1 MKLFPVVLK
10 KKIRLSLSLL
20 LLPFCLSAQVPIRPD
35 SAIRNARFIE
45 DDQVVVM
52 LDSLANLKIFED
64 TRFPNANQ
72 YQNWSTYSETD
83 IPTFPDS
90 VYLERIALMNDQ
102 SPFEFVYNTEVKTFI
117 ELYGVRKRKLTAR
130 ILGLAQIYFP
140 LFEEQLDKFN
150 MPLELKYLAVI
161 ESALNPIANSPAG
174 AKGLWQ
180 FMYGT
185 GKVYGLKV
193 STYVD
198 DRFDPYKSTIAACEH
213 LTDLY
218 DIYGSWS
225 LALAAYNSG
234 AGNVNKAIRR
244 SGGIKNFWAIKKYLP
259 KETAS
264 YVPAFIAA
272 SYVITYANE
281 HKIHPV
287 DPGILYYEVDTVTVR
302 NPLSFDQ
309 ISEMLNIP
317 MDEIMF
323 LNPSYKRKI
332 IPATAENP
340 YKLRLR
346 KKYIG
351 NFINNESALYA
362 YRTKEGLASDAM
374 TQMVYSTY
382 RESELY
388 TVKSGETVTSVAK
401 KFHMTPAELKSLN
414 GLKKNSIK
422 PNKKILVY
430 TNSGKGKPQET
441 GVTSTYIPQEV
452 PKDTAA
458 KGTATN
464 PGSEPGTPKSTASSN
479 QSDDTP
485 KTIHIVKSGENLGTI
500 AKKYHCTT
508 AELMKWNNL
517 TSQTILVGQKIKVV
531 SNGTTS
537 ATTAKTEPNSKS
549 KTTSSGSKFTYYTIQ
564 SGDNLW
570 DIANKFDV
578 TVAQLKAINNFK
590 NNSRLSPG
598 QKIKI
603 PK

>member
-1 MKLFPVVLK
+1 MVLK
-10 KKIRLSLSLL
+10 KIQVALLLFL
-20 LLPFCLSAQVPIRPD
+20 LLPFCLTAQEPFRPD
-35 SAIRNARFIE
+35 STLRNRHFIE

-72 YQNWSTYSETD
+72 YQNWSTYSDND
-83 IPTFPDS
+83 IPVFSDS
-90 VYLERIALMNDQ
+90 VYRERIALMNDQ
-102 SPFEFVYNTEVKTFI
+102 SPFEFVYNTEVKNFI
-117 ELYGVRKRKLTAR
+117 DLYGVRKRKLTAR

-140 LFEEQLDKFN
+140 LFEEQLDKYN

-161 ESALNPIANSPAG
+161 ESALNPVANSPAG

-281 HKIHPV
+281 HKINPV

-309 ISEMLNIP
+309 ISEMLTIP
-317 MDEIMF
+317 MEEIMF
-323 LNPSYKRKI
+323 LNPSYKRKV
-332 IPATAENP
+332 IPATPENP

-351 NFINNESALYA
+351 NFINNEAALYK

-374 TQMVYSTY
+374 MQMVYNTY

-388 TVKSGETVTSVAK
+388 TVKSGETVASISK

-414 GLKKNSIK
+414 GLKKNSVK

-430 TNSGKGKPQET
+430 TNTTRGKNPDS
-441 GVTSTYIPQEV
+441 GVTSTYIPQAV
-452 PKDTAA
+452 PKDTSM
-458 KGTATN
+458 KPATVN
-464 PGSEPGTPKSTASSN
+464 PGSEPVVPKST
-479 QSDDTP
+479 TP
-485 KTIHIVKSGENLGTI
+485 PAQPAETPVTVHVVKSGENLGII
-500 AKKYHCTT
+500 AAKYHCTS
-508 AELMKWNNL
+508 ADLMKWNNL
-517 TSQTILVGQKIKVV
+517 NDQKILVGQKISVV
-531 SNGTTS
+531 SAGKAS
-537 ATTAKTEPNSKS
+537 ATTGKPEATS
-549 KTTSSGSKFTYYTIQ
+549 KTKTPATGSQRVTTYTIQ
-564 SGDNLW
+564 QGDNLW
-570 DIANKFDV
+570 GIAGKFDV
-578 TVAQLKAINNFK
+578 TVSQLKTLNKLK
-590 NNSRLSPG
+590 NNSRLTPG

>member
-1 MKLFPVVLK
+1 MVLK
-10 KKIRLSLSLL
+10 KIQATLLTLL
-20 LLPFCLSAQVPIRPD
+20 LLPLSLLAQEPIRPD
-35 SAIRNARFIE
+35 STLRNKHFIE

-64 TRFPNANQ
+64 TQFPNANQ
-72 YQNWSTYSETD
+72 YQNWNNYSDID

-90 VYLERIALMNDQ
+90 VYSERIALMNDQ
-102 SPFEFVYNTEVKTFI
+102 SPFEYVYNGEVKKFI

-130 ILGLAQIYFP
+130 ILGLTQIYFP
-140 LFEEQLDKFN
+140 LFEEQLDRFN

-161 ESALNPIANSPAG
+161 ESALNPVANSPAG

-259 KETAS
+259 KETGS

-272 SYVITYANE
+272 SYVLTYAKE
-281 HKIHPV
+281 HKIFPV
-287 DPGILYYEVDTVTVR
+287 DPGILYYEVDTVTVH

-309 ISEMLNIP
+309 ISEMLNVP
-317 MDEIMF
+317 MDEIVF
-323 LNPSYKRKI
+323 LNPSFKHRV
-332 IPATAENP
+332 IPATYETT

-346 KKYIG
+346 KKYVG

-362 YRTKEGLASDAM
+362 YKTKEGMASDAM
-374 TQMVYSTY
+374 AQLVYSTY

-388 TVKSGETVTSVAK
+388 TVKSGETVTSIAK
-401 KFHMTPAELKSLN
+401 KFRMTPAELKSLN
-414 GLKKNSIK
+414 GLKKNSVK

-430 TNSGKGKPQET
+430 TNTSKGKST
-441 GVTSTYIPQEV
+441 DGVTSTYVPLPV
-452 PKDTAA
+452 PKDTSVKPPIVSPPAETVSAVSTTNQPQPEPAA
-458 KGTATN
+458 K
-464 PGSEPGTPKSTASSN
+464 SV
-479 QSDDTP
+479 
-485 KTIHIVKSGENLGTI
+485 HVVKSGENLSMI
-500 AKKYHCTT
+500 ASKYNCST
-508 AELMKWNNL
+508 ADLMKWNNL
-517 TSQTILVGQKIKVV
+517 DDQKILVGQKIKL
-531 SNGTTS
+531 
-537 ATTAKTEPNSKS
+537 
-549 KTTSSGSKFTYYTIQ
+549 TSSGNSSAAKPKTDNGAKPKTTPSGSQKFSYYTIQ
-564 SGDNLW
+564 TGDNLW
-570 DIANKFDV
+570 EIAAKFDV
-578 TVAQLKAINNFK
+578 TVAQLKSLNKFK
-590 NNSRLSPG
+590 NNTRISPG

>member
-1 MKLFPVVLK
+1 MVLK
-10 KKIRLSLSLL
+10 KNQATLFAFLL
-20 LLPFCLSAQVPIRPD
+20 FPLFLTAQQPIRPD
-35 SAIRNARFIE
+35 STIRNKHFIE

-64 TRFPNANQ
+64 AQFPNANQ
-72 YQNWSTYSETD
+72 YQNWNNYSDND

-90 VYLERIALMNDQ
+90 VFSERIALMNDQ
-102 SPFEFVYNTEVKTFI
+102 SPFEYVYNGEVKKFI

-130 ILGLAQIYFP
+130 ILGLTQIYFP
-140 LFEEQLDKFN
+140 LFEEQLDRFN

-161 ESALNPIANSPAG
+161 ESALNPVANSPAG

-259 KETAS
+259 RETAS

-272 SYVITYANE
+272 SYVLTYAKE
-281 HKIHPV
+281 HKISPV
-287 DPGILYYEVDTVTVR
+287 DPGILYYEVDTVTVH

-309 ISEMLNIP
+309 ISEMLNVP
-317 MDEIMF
+317 MDEIVF
-323 LNPSYKRKI
+323 LNPSFKHKV
-332 IPATAENP
+332 IPATADNP

-346 KKYIG
+346 KKYVG

-362 YRTKEGLASDAM
+362 YKTKEGLASETMA
-374 TQMVYSTY
+374 QMIYSTY

-388 TVKSGETVTSVAK
+388 TVKGGETVSSIAK

-414 GLKKNSIK
+414 GLKKSSVK
-422 PNKKILVY
+422 PGKKILVY
-430 TNSGKGKPQET
+430 TNTSKGKPYDG
-441 GVTSTYIPQEV
+441 GVTSTYVPQPM
-452 PKDTAA
+452 PKDTSA
-458 KGTATN
+458 KTA
-464 PGSEPGTPKSTASSN
+464 GSSPPAEIPDPTTDNTASKPEPSVK
-479 QSDDTP
+479 SV
-485 KTIHIVKSGENLGTI
+485 HVVKSGENLSMI
-500 AKKYHCTT
+500 AAKYNCSS
-508 AELMKWNNL
+508 ADLMKWNDL
-517 TSQTILVGQKIKVV
+517 TDQKILIGQKIKVV
-531 SNGTTS
+531 STGTTAS
-537 ATTAKTEPNSKS
+537 AKAKTESSSKP
-549 KTTSSGSKFTYYTIQ
+549 KTSPSGSSKFSYYTIQ
-564 SGDNLW
+564 TGDNLW
-570 DIANKFDV
+570 EIADKFDV
-578 TVAQLKAINNFK
+578 TVAQLKAINKFK
-590 NNSRLSPG
+590 NNSRISPG